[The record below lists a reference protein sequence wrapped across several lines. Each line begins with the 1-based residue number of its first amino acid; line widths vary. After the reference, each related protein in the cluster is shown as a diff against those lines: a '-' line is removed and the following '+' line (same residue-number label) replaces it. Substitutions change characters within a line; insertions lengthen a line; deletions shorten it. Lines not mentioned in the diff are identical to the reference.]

1 MENGNYTTGE
11 IAKIC
16 NVSRR
21 TVQYYDREG
30 IIQPSKISEG
40 GRRIYSNED
49 LQKFKLVI
57 LYKNLGLSL
66 KEIKD
71 VLCSENKY
79 KVITDILTQQNC
91 KLEQQIHEMIDLK
104 KKITILLD
112 DLNLN
117 REVTVL
123 NCDELNDL
131 IHHKEHHEK
140 VGRLTYLL
148 LSLYMI
154 IIVMSGYL
162 ISILG
167 GLFSYIIIGI
177 DIAFLLFLIYFH
189 SSQNAYVCPYCKY
202 KFTINFFQDMF
213 SFNNGKKGKYLK
225 CPNCHKRSWISE
237 TYKEN

>member
-1 MENGNYTTGE
+1 M
-11 IAKIC
+11 
-16 NVSRR
+16 V
-21 TVQYYDREG
+21 
-30 IIQPSKISEG
+30 
-40 GRRIYSNED
+40 
-49 LQKFKLVI
+49 
-57 LYKNLGLSL
+57 
-66 KEIKD
+66 
-71 VLCSENKY
+71 
-79 KVITDILTQQNC
+79 
-91 KLEQQIHEMIDLK
+91 DLK
-104 KKITILLD
+104 KKISILLE

-117 REVTVL
+117 KEVSVL
-123 NCDELNDL
+123 NSDELSKL
-131 IHHKEHHEK
+131 IRHKEHHEK

-148 LSLYMI
+148 LSLYI
-154 IIVMSGYL
+154 VIIVMSGYL

>member
-1 MENGNYTTGE
+1 
-11 IAKIC
+11 
-16 NVSRR
+16 
-21 TVQYYDREG
+21 
-30 IIQPSKISEG
+30 
-40 GRRIYSNED
+40 
-49 LQKFKLVI
+49 
-57 LYKNLGLSL
+57 
-66 KEIKD
+66 
-71 VLCSENKY
+71 
-79 KVITDILTQQNC
+79 
-91 KLEQQIHEMIDLK
+91 MIDLK

-154 IIVMSGYL
+154 IIVMSGYTNFYSRRT
-162 ISILG
+162 IFIYNNRNRYSVFIIFN
-167 GLFSYIIIGI
+167 LFSFFTKCICMS
-177 DIAFLLFLIYFH
+177 FH
-189 SSQNAYVCPYCKY
+189 CKY
-202 KFTINFFQDMF
+202 KFNISFFQDMF

-237 TYKEN
+237 TYSN

>member
-1 MENGNYTTGE
+1 MEKGNYTTGE
-11 IAKIC
+11 IAKLC
-16 NVSRR
+16 NVSKR

-30 IIQPSKISEG
+30 IIRPSKISEG

-66 KEIKD
+66 KEIKNI
-71 VLCSENKY
+71 LYSENKY
-79 KVITDILTQQNC
+79 KVITDILTQQNS
-91 KLEQQIHEMIDLK
+91 KLEQQIREMIDLK
-104 KKITILLD
+104 KKISIILE

-117 REVTVL
+117 KEVSVL
-123 NCDELNDL
+123 NSDELSKL
-131 IHHKEHHEK
+131 IYHKEHHEK
-140 VGRLTYLL
+140 IGRLTYLL
-148 LSLYMI
+148 LSIYI
-154 IIVMSGYL
+154 VIIVVSGYL

-167 GLFSYIIIGI
+167 GLSSYLIIGI

-225 CPNCHKRSWISE
+225 CPNCHKKSWISE
-237 TYKEN
+237 TYKE